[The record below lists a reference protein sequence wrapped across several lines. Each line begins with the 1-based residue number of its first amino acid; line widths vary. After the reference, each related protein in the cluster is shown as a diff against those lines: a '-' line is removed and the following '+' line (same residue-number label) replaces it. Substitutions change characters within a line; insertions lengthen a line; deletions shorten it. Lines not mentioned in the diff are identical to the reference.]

1 MKWLWIW
8 VLLFISLTASAQ
20 SLRFG
25 FGTHKPP
32 YIYENQARGLE
43 YDIVLAAASLG
54 GLEVEPYYA
63 PMERLSMMM
72 RKGQLDAMA
81 TTNELNGDSPFY
93 SDVYIRYQ
101 NVAVALRSR
110 NLTIERISDLTAYSV
125 NAFQRARVMLGSEYQ
140 TMAESN
146 PRYREE
152 AFQIARNRMLYS
164 GRVDVVVTDMRI
176 LRYFN
181 REVHTQVD
189 VSQPLTIYPIFPVTD
204 YKLGCLKQSDCERF
218 SKGLALLRSSGDYAL
233 IEQRYEYAAP

>member
-1 MKWLWIW
+1 MKWLWMW

-81 TTNELNGDSPFY
+81 TTNERNGDSPFY

-181 REVHTQVD
+181 REVHSQVD
-189 VSQPLTIYPIFPVTD
+189 VSQPITIYPIFPVTD
-204 YKLGCLKQSDCERF
+204 YKIGCLKQSDCERF
-218 SKGLALLRSSGDYAL
+218 SKGLALLRSGGDYAL